1 MMAVGL
7 NFAQAT
13 TSRDQ
18 EDVSVHSSNIQ
29 VLQEE
34 KPKPLDYIIKDN
46 KRVKIKQ
53 EDNPEPYDP
62 MMDLC
67 SKLALDS
74 GSTFNL
80 TGNMEILEPN
90 SLGQLQPAFV
100 YKSNTGQSTIYQEGR
115 ARGINVRMKH
125 DPKPLPML
133 LWWHLW

>member
-18 EDVSVHSSNIQ
+18 DDMSINSSNIQ

-34 KPKPLDYIIKDN
+34 KPKPLDYIVKDG
-46 KRVKIKQ
+46 KGVKIKQ
-53 EDNPEPYDP
+53 EEDPDLYDP
-62 MMDLC
+62 MMDLR

-80 TGNMEILEPN
+80 
-90 SLGQLQPAFV
+90 
-100 YKSNTGQSTIYQEGR
+100 
-115 ARGINVRMKH
+115 
-125 DPKPLPML
+125 PML
-133 LWWHLW
+133 LVLRLW